1 MRVGEANCLKPS
13 DATILICLV
22 EDVISHEIQERRCK
36 EWERDSGREANVLR
50 LRIAPVFVMRTLM
63 PFVIGCEVGKFG
75 STQSGNLTAITLT
88 TNPHDAAGLNV
99 GCGRV
104 NHERVESVESE
115 SLGWGL
121 IHPITKVDS
130 G

>member
-1 MRVGEANCLKPS
+1 MRVSEANCLKPS

-22 EDVISHEIQERRCK
+22 EDVIGHEIQERRCK
-36 EWERDSGREANVLR
+36 ERERDSGREANVLC
-50 LRIAPVFVMRTLM
+50 LRIAPIFVTGTLP

-75 STQSGNLTAITLT
+75 STQGRKLTAITLT

-104 NHERVESVESE
+104 DRHLRECRVRVRVEN
-115 SLGWGL
+115 GGMNC
-121 IHPITKVDS
+121 PPD
-130 G
+130 